1 MDKITMSRN
10 VEFEIPV
17 QKKYKYEH
25 RAPTDFKIMAFPDE
39 VLLRIF
45 KNLSTFDILRQIP
58 PVCQRFYRLSKD
70 PTLITEV
77 TVENLRWWEVDPRVG
92 PRPGQLRRSPRR
104 TRFNDTVYDVI
115 RRSKNLVSLS
125 IESRPDFYAL
135 LRVAL
140 ENCPKFNRFRLIE
153 KRLYDYD
160 IVHDLQEVLRKSN
173 IFF

>member
-1 MDKITMSRN
+1 MCSGSEHDYT
-10 VEFEIPV
+10 VAGFETADIYV
-17 QKKYKYEH
+17 TVTIKKSNMNILEL
-25 RAPTDFKIMAFPDE
+25 PDE
-39 VLLRIF
+39 VLIQILGYLPS
-45 KNLSTFDILRQIP
+45 KDILKRTLL
-58 PVCQRFYRLSKD
+58 VCQRFYRLSKD

-115 RRSKNLVSLS
+115 GRSKNLVSLS

-160 IVHDLQEVLRKSN
+160 IVHDLQEVLSKSN

>member
-1 MDKITMSRN
+1 MDKKTMSRN

-17 QKKYKYEH
+17 VKKKIKYEH
-25 RAPTDFKIMAFPDE
+25 KAPTDFEIMAFPDE

-45 KNLSTFDILRQIP
+45 KNLSTFDILRQIA

-77 TVENLRWWEVDPRVG
+77 TVENLRWWEVDRVD
-92 PRPGQLRRSPRR
+92 PRPRQLRRSPRR
-104 TRFNDTVYDVI
+104 SRFNDTVYDVI

-125 IESRPDFYAL
+125 IESRPDFKAL
-135 LRVAL
+135 LRIAL

-153 KRLYDYD
+153 MRIYDYD
-160 IVHDLQEVLRKSN
+160 IVNDLHEVLGKSN